1 MQKDDRRRRK
11 IKMNDKKIFDLAN
24 SKFLSKELSL
34 IESDVSERCICASL
48 KGYLEKEI
56 EKYSKYKKYHV
67 DVEYNR
73 NAGHVKTIIN
83 SDFKVIQVTCDLIIH
98 SRGEDE
104 KNDNL
109 IALEMKKSYQSEEK
123 KNADRERLIALTRS
137 EKNNDVWSFDG
148 KTFPRYVCGYK
159 LGIYYEIDLPNRII
173 LIEYYRGGNLV
184 GKDIKRL
191 KN

>member
-1 MQKDDRRRRK
+1 MY
-11 IKMNDKKIFDLAN
+11 DKKIFDLAN

-109 IALEMKKSYQSEEK
+109 IALEMKKSYQSEEN
-123 KNADRERLIALTRS
+123 KNSDRERLISLTRS
-137 EKNNDVWSFDG
+137 ENTNDVWSFDG

-191 KN
+191 KKQFYTAKR

>member
-1 MQKDDRRRRK
+1 MY
-11 IKMNDKKIFDLAN
+11 DKKIFDLAN

-109 IALEMKKSYQSEEK
+109 IALEMKNHISQK
-123 KNADRERLIALTRS
+123 KIR
-137 EKNNDVWSFDG
+137 
-148 KTFPRYVCGYK
+148 
-159 LGIYYEIDLPNRII
+159 I
-173 LIEYYRGGNLV
+173 LIE
-184 GKDIKRL
+184 KDW
-191 KN
+191 